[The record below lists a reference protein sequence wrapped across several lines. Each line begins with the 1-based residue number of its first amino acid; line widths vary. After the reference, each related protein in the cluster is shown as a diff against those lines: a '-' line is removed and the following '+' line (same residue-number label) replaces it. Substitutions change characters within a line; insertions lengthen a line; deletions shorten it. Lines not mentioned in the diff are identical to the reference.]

1 MAWYEVVREIEN
13 QCERNQM
20 RDIFFEEVDID
31 DPMQYIKELVK
42 GKQVELTQDVLV
54 NGNVTV
60 YVQSG
65 GVTQKFLFTKL

>member
-20 RDIFFEEVDID
+20 RDIFFEEVDIE
-31 DPMQYIKELVK
+31 DPAQYVRQLVK
-42 GKQVELTQDVLV
+42 GKDVELTQDVLA

-60 YVQSG
+60 HVQSG